1 MSAFF
6 AVSRGGNAIF
16 LRFQNS
22 MVDLGMIDNY
32 GKIFCGIP
40 NLQELQIQESQHQ
53 VLSWIL
59 KTGP

>member
-40 NLQELQIQESQHQ
+40 NLQEL
-53 VLSWIL
+53 
-59 KTGP
+59 